1 MDFAA
6 LTNTVLD
13 FIRQHP
19 NWAAVFVFA
28 LAFGESL
35 PLASLVLPFWAVLVG
50 VGAIIAVAD
59 PLIFWTI
66 VVAAAIGAAMGDW
79 LSYWI
84 GYHYHARLQQMWPLK
99 KYPKLL
105 DSGRSFF
112 KRWGALG
119 IVISRFSGPAAR
131 QCAHRGRY
139 RGNGMAAFSI
149 GQLELGFPM
158 GFCFA
163 VTRGM
168 GPQMVDPTHWVITS
182 TWRASSTFPLQPC

>member
-50 VGAIIAVAD
+50 VGAVIAVAD

-84 GYHYHARLQQMWPLK
+84 GYHYHARLQADVAAEEVPQAIGQRPVVLQTLGCAGHCHI
-99 KYPKLL
+99 P
-105 DSGRSFF
+105 FF
-112 KRWGALG
+112 RT
-119 IVISRFSGPAAR
+119 AAR

-139 RGNGMAAFSI
+139 RGNGMATFSI
-149 GQLELGFPM
+149 GQLEFGFPM

-182 TWRASSTFPLQPC
+182 TWRASSTFPLQP

>member
-28 LAFGESL
+28 LAFGEFFAARVAGAALLGRAGWRGCGHSGGRPADFL
-35 PLASLVLPFWAVLVG
+35 DDCGCRRDWCRHGRLAVVLDWIPLSRSAA
-50 VGAIIAVAD
+50 AD
-59 PLIFWTI
+59 
-66 VVAAAIGAAMGDW
+66 VAAEQVPQAIGQ
-79 LSYWI
+79 
-84 GYHYHARLQQMWPLK
+84 RPVVLQ
-99 KYPKLL
+99 
-105 DSGRSFF
+105 
-112 KRWGALG
+112 ALG
-119 IVISRFSGPAAR
+119 CAGHCHIPFFRTAAR

-139 RGNGMAAFSI
+139 RGNGMATFSI

-182 TWRASSTFPLQPC
+182 TWRASSTFPLQP